1 MNSILR
7 SLTITLRNW
16 NEPVT
21 KQKKQF
27 DEQLQEIRS
36 KNHNKLPYRKRV
48 QQEQEA
54 DEELKEYENRKS
66 ERRTD

>member
-1 MNSILR
+1 M
-7 SLTITLRNW
+7 
-16 NEPVT
+16 T